1 MNRTAVERVT
11 NIFSLFGYFAF
22 TLCIV
27 VWWWM
32 ELEKLMFLKP
42 ITPPYICPSVLVVRA
57 LGMRPNRQGRD
68 LVVCKHQR
76 FCGRKLLLFFFPVRS
91 LPITDL
97 RDQCSISLLSYRVS
111 QMVAF
116 HLPLLSLSLFDLFL
130 SHRLSPFCIGR
141 PNRSFLVAP
150 LKAPGL

>member
-32 ELEKLMFLKP
+32 ELEKLMLLKP
-42 ITPPYICPSVLVVRA
+42 ITPPY
-57 LGMRPNRQGRD
+57 MRPNRQGRD

-76 FCGRKLLLFFFPVRS
+76 FCGRKLLLFFFSRSFPTDYRPPRPVFHQFTIVS
-91 LPITDL
+91 CIADG
-97 RDQCSISLLSYRVS
+97 SISPPSS
-111 QMVAF
+111 
-116 HLPLLSLSLFDLFL
+116 LSLSLWSLSLSSAFTLLHRKAEPIVPRRSIESTRLIVGDLL
-130 SHRLSPFCIGR
+130 AREIL
-141 PNRSFLVAP
+141 
-150 LKAPGL
+150 